1 MKKEIVTIEDIL
13 QAEQNLLGLTT
24 ITPLDCSTTFSNIAG
39 CKMFLKLENMQ
50 KTGSFKVRGAANCV
64 ANLSEE
70 ERKCGVITA
79 SAGNHAQGVAMGATR
94 KNTKATVVMPEN
106 APLTKVEATRSYG
119 AEVVLAGASYDDA
132 YAHALEI
139 QNREKSTFIHAF
151 NDPYVIAGQ
160 GTIALEILKQ
170 NPDIKAIAA
179 PIGGGGLLA
188 GIALAVKSLA
198 PQVKVY
204 GVQASGAP
212 SMYLS
217 RNEGRIVETANVSTI
232 ADGIAVKR
240 PGDLTFDIINK
251 YVDDIVV
258 VKDEDITATMLMMLE
273 RCKMIV
279 EGAGA
284 TALAAV
290 LHGLLPYN
298 ESIASVISGGNIDV
312 NIISKIIENGLIKAG
327 RRVRLVTDLV
337 DRPGE
342 LLKLVTHIAE
352 LRANI
357 IYVMHEH
364 VGRNLPIGHTK
375 IEIDL
380 ETRDAEHG
388 KNIIFN
394 LRKAGYRVELI

>member
-1 MKKEIVTIEDIL
+1 MAKDFVTIEDVL
-13 QAEQNLLGLTT
+13 QAEKNLAGLTT
-24 ITPLDCSTTFSNIAG
+24 VTPLDLSTTFSKIAG
-39 CKMFLKLENMQ
+39 CKMYLKLENMQ
-50 KTGSFKVRGAANCV
+50 KTGSFKVRGAANCI
-64 ANLSEE
+64 ANLTEE
-70 ERKCGVITA
+70 ERGHGVITA

-94 KNTKATVVMPEN
+94 MQCKSTVVMPEN
-106 APLTKVEATRSYG
+106 APLTKVEATRNYG
-119 AEVVLAGASYDDA
+119 AEVVLHGTNYDESYA
-132 YAHALEI
+132 KALEI
-139 QNREKSTFIHAF
+139 QAAQKQTFIHAF
-151 NDPYVIAGQ
+151 NNPYVIAGQ

-188 GIALAVKSLA
+188 GLAVAVKHLA

-204 GVQASGAP
+204 GVQSSGAP
-212 SMYLS
+212 SMFLS
-217 RNEGRIVETANVSTI
+217 VNEGRIVETNDVNTI

-251 YVDDIVV
+251 YVDDVVV
-258 VKDEDITATMLMMLE
+258 VKDDDITATMLMMLE
-273 RCKMIV
+273 RCKLVV

-298 ESIASVISGGNIDV
+298 DSVASVISGGNIDV

-327 RRVRLVTDLV
+327 RRVRLATDLV

-342 LLKLVTHIAE
+342 LLKLITSIAD

-357 IYVMHEH
+357 VYVFHEH

-380 ETRDAEHG
+380 ETRDSEHA
-388 KNIIFN
+388 KNILFC

>member
-1 MKKEIVTIEDIL
+1 MKEFVTIEDVL
-13 QAEQNLLGLTT
+13 QAQKNLQGLVTC
-24 ITPLDCSTTFSNIAG
+24 TPLDYSTTFSKIAG
-39 CKMFLKLENMQ
+39 CDTYLKLEIMQ
-50 KTGSFKVRGAANCV
+50 KTGSFKVRGSANCI

-70 ERKCGVITA
+70 DKARGVITA

-94 KNTKATVVMPEN
+94 LGVKSTVVMAEN
-106 APLTKVEATRSYG
+106 APLTKVEATRGYG
-119 AEVVLAGASYDDA
+119 AEVVLHGANYDEA
-132 YAHALEI
+132 YAHACSI
-139 QNREKSTFIHAF
+139 QAAEKQKFIHAF
-151 NDPYVIAGQ
+151 DDKDVIAGQ

-170 NPDIKAIAA
+170 NPHIKAIAA

-188 GIALAVKSLA
+188 GIAVAVKHLA
-198 PQVKVY
+198 PHVQVY
-204 GVQASGAP
+204 GVQSSGAP
-212 SMYLS
+212 SMFLS
-217 RNEGRIVETANVSTI
+217 VNEGRIVETANVNTI

-251 YVDDIVV
+251 YVDDVVV
-258 VKDEDITATMLMMLE
+258 VKDEDITETMLMMLE
-273 RCKMIV
+273 RCKLVV

-290 LHGLLPYN
+290 LHGLLPHN
-298 ESIASVISGGNIDV
+298 DSIASVISGGNIGV
-312 NIISKIIENGLIKAG
+312 NMISKIIENGLIRSG

-357 IYVMHEH
+357 IYVFHEH
-364 VGRNLPIGHTK
+364 AGRNLPIGHTK
-375 IEIDL
+375 IEMDL
-380 ETRDAEHG
+380 ETRDTEHA